1 MITQHALLYFP
12 PFSAYGY
19 AAKDF
24 LTPRSS
30 KRRDII
36 PLTPCCVLS
45 ISDYILT
52 QCKQISLV
60 SGKEIKSGMRAGL
73 CGTEKGIKEDTKAGM
88 YGQEK
93 TKGARLA
100 ACPGY
105 LR

>member
-1 MITQHALLYFP
+1 MITRHALLYFP

-30 KRRDII
+30 K
-36 PLTPCCVLS
+36 LS

-73 CGTEKGIKEDTKAGM
+73 CGTEKGIKEDTKADM

-100 ACPGY
+100 ECPEY